1 METIQNTFNTLQ
13 NFVQTM
19 EEEKAK
25 LTYECNELVA
35 MHVKEKQQLEKKV
48 DEYSS
53 QLKLL
58 EADVS
63 MLKSENEALKTDAT
77 KQDKELTIAVAAFK
91 LRDEQCASVDL
102 ELVGV
107 KSELSQLHDTIAQME
122 KNEHDMKQE
131 VAKQKEQIQ
140 EYEIKVEEK
149 NNMIDHTRHNAKLE
163 GNERNVIVSGKGYFL

>member
-25 LTYECNELVA
+25 LTYECNELMA
-35 MHVKEKQQLEKKV
+35 MHVKEKQLEKKV

-53 QLKLL
+53 QLKVL

-77 KQDKELTIAVAAFK
+77 KQDKELTIAVAALK
-91 LRDEQCASVDL
+91 LRDEQYAAVDL

-163 GNERNVIVSGKGYFL
+163 GNELNVIVSGKGYFL